1 MMAERNP
8 YSARLPSN
16 EQRDHLMV
24 QVAKLYYDLDR
35 TQSDIAAELG
45 LTRWQV
51 GKLLTEARESGVVKI
66 EITPR
71 AGRRTSLEIEL
82 QSAFGVKEAIV
93 IPTVGIDDPSLIID
107 SVAQAAATHLASLSP
122 KPSLLAVSWGRT
134 MAAVARALPKDWSPG
149 LHVVLVN
156 GSTALTTTSS
166 RNSAVAEEFAQSAGG
181 RATLLPVPAIFGSR
195 STRIALEQDPIIE
208 RVLALAEEA
217 PVACFGLGG
226 LSHQSVL
233 AASGYLGEV
242 ELVRL
247 RRLNSVGDILGRF
260 VDADGRIA
268 DQQLDDRTLGLRPE
282 ALKRK
287 ERTIGVAA
295 GEDKHLIAAAC
306 LRAGYVTDLV
316 TDEGTAQ
323 RILEVT
329 AR

>member
-1 MMAERNP
+1 VAERNP
-8 YSARLPSN
+8 YSTRLPGN

-24 QVAKLYYDLDR
+24 RVAKLYYDLDR
-35 TQSDIAAELG
+35 TQSEIAGELG

-51 GKLLTEARESGVVKI
+51 GKLLTEAREAGVVKI

-71 AGRRTSLEIEL
+71 AGRRASFEVEL
-82 QSAFGVKEAIV
+82 QRAFGVREAVV
-93 IPTVGIDDPSLIID
+93 IPAVGIDDPSLVID

-122 KPSLLAVSWGRT
+122 KPSLMGVGWGRT
-134 MAAVARALPKDWSPG
+134 MAAVARALPKDWDPG

-156 GSTALTTTSS
+156 GSTALSATSS

-181 RATLLPVPAIFGSR
+181 HATLLPVPAILGSR

-208 RVLALAEEA
+208 RVLELAEEA
-217 PVACFGLGG
+217 TVACFGLGG

-233 AASGYLGEV
+233 AASGYLGEID
-242 ELVRL
+242 LARL

-287 ERTIGVAA
+287 ERAIGVAA

-316 TDEGTAQ
+316 TDEVTAR
-323 RILEVT
+323 RILE
-329 AR
+329 AAGP